1 MKLKKAA
8 IMTPNIGLSEKN
20 RKAVSDKLALLLA
33 NEYALSLKTRK
44 AHWNVQGIDFA
55 DKHKL
60 FEEQYNELN
69 EIIDQVAERIR
80 TLGFFPPA
88 TLKQYSEMS
97 DLQQTTVIVTDSKV
111 LVEKLLTAHEQ
122 VINQLRT
129 YATEFSEEYNDE
141 GTTDFVI
148 ALMQTHEKTAWFLR
162 SHLG

>member
-1 MKLKKAA
+1 M
-8 IMTPNIGLSEKN
+8 IPNIGLNEAN
-20 RKAVSDKLALLLA
+20 RKAVADKLAFLLA

-80 TLGFFPPA
+80 ILGFFPPA

-122 VINQLRT
+122 VIVQLRG
-129 YATEFSEEYNDE
+129 YVAEFSEKYNDE

-148 ALMQTHEKTAWFLR
+148 ALMQIHEKTAWILR
-162 SHLG
+162 ANLG